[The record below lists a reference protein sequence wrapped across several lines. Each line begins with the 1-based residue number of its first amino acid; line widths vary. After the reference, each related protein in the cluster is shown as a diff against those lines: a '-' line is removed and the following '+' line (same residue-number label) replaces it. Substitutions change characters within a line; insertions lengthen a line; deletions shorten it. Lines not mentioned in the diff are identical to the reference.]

1 MTLTEARKILGLGPD
16 EDPRIH
22 LSEFKEARERIAELV
37 RTAPN
42 DTLGDRYQKGL
53 IEFDQA
59 LAAVQE
65 HLEAIG
71 QAAPPL
77 PPMQV
82 APAEDAPAATT
93 LLEEIPAPV
102 VPKNPAASDLQSDDP
117 PAPRRGRALSV
128 FAWLLILLVAVAGGG
143 WIYLQNEQSKKEQRQ
158 TRIAF
163 LERQGSILIEN
174 RRWPEAT
181 KAFEEI
187 ESLSPGSEISLMGRR
202 SIEAGMGEEQTQF
215 IGYWT
220 GQALAELEA
229 GRLDEATAA
238 ARQVLDKYPNHPEA
252 TALLNRIAAA
262 RVSQSRTTALT
273 AARAQ
278 LDQRKW
284 NDAIQTARSI
294 LATLPDDPD
303 AKSIVT
309 DATAA
314 LEKAAAEQLKAA
326 DLLQKA
332 LARDQGQFDQQSLD
346 WLREAKSL
354 DPDNAQIAALLE
366 KLSNY
371 TRTLRVPWDFATP
384 EEALAQ
390 ARDRDRIVLAAQTWK
405 GPLVINAAV
414 DLQSEDPTKTIVQC
428 TPENGSAI
436 TIGPGAKGARVTGIT
451 FRHESFAI
459 GTDRFAVALVRGGSA
474 VFTDC
479 RFNDASGHGLAVI
492 EKGQATADHC
502 RFANNGWNGAAAIGE
517 GCTLEVKDSESLG
530 NFEHGIE
537 SWNGA
542 AVILTNNRCEGNSRN
557 GIHADNG
564 SASATITG
572 NQLIANREFG
582 LVLDSAGSG
591 KISGNTARTNLLGG
605 IVIRAAAA
613 KLPVTGNQAVLNHG
627 PGLVF
632 EKGLSTASYTGNT
645 ASQNANPQVLSNAN
659 LSQQEDIAPAKE
671 SKASK
676 EEEVPPAAIIV
687 PEPVPEP

>member
-1 MTLTEARKILGLGPD
+1 MNLTAARKILGLGTN

-22 LSEFKEARERIAELV
+22 LPEFKEARERIAELV

-65 HLEAIG
+65 HLESSG
-71 QAAPPL
+71 LSAPPL
-77 PPMQV
+77 PPVLPADSQDSTTSRQKKV
-82 APAEDAPAATT
+82 AAPAVSKKAPNVDFQT
-93 LLEEIPAPV
+93 
-102 VPKNPAASDLQSDDP
+102 DDE
-117 PAPRRGRALSV
+117 PAPRRKRTLSI
-128 FAWLLILLVAVAGGG
+128 FAWFLILLIAASGGG
-143 WIYLQNEQSKKEQRQ
+143 WIYLENERAKTEQRQ
-158 TRIAF
+158 TRVAF

-181 KAFEEI
+181 QAFKEI

-202 SIEAGMGEEQTQF
+202 SIEAGMTEEQTQF

-220 GQALAELEA
+220 GQSLAELEA
-229 GRLDEATAA
+229 SRLDEATAA

-252 TALLNRIAAA
+252 TALVNRITAA
-262 RVSQSRTTALT
+262 RASQARTATLT

-284 NDAIQTARSI
+284 NDAIQTANSI
-294 LATLPDDPD
+294 LATLPEDPD
-303 AKSIVT
+303 AKALVA

-314 LEKAAAEQLKAA
+314 LEKAVANQTKAA
-326 DLLQKA
+326 DLLKKA

-354 DPDNAQIAALLE
+354 DPENAQIAAQLE
-366 KLSNY
+366 KLSSY
-371 TRTLRVPWDFATP
+371 TRTIRVPGDFATP

-405 GPLVINAAV
+405 GPLVINAAI
-414 DLQSEDPTKTIVQC
+414 DLQSEDPAKTTVECSPQ
-428 TPENGSAI
+428 NGSAI

-459 GTDRFAVALVRGGSA
+459 GTDRFAVALVRGGTA

-479 RFNDASGHGLAVI
+479 HFNDASGHGLAVI
-492 EKGQATADHC
+492 ENGQVSAEHC
-502 RFANNGWNGAAAIGE
+502 RFANNGWNGVAAIGE
-517 GCTLEVKDSESLG
+517 GCTLEVKDSESLA

-537 SWNGA
+537 SWDGA

-564 SASATITG
+564 PASATITG

-591 KISGNTARTNLLGG
+591 KISGNNARANLLGG
-605 IVIRAAAA
+605 IVIRVAAA
-613 KLPVTGNQAVLNHG
+613 KLPVTGNQVLLNQG
-627 PGLVF
+627 PGLIL
-632 EKGLSTASYTGNT
+632 EKGLSPASYVTNT

-659 LSQQEDIAPAKE
+659 LSQQEEITPSKE
-671 SKASK
+671 SKEPK
-676 EEEVPPAAIIV
+676 EEVPPAAIIV
-687 PEPVPEP
+687 EPVPEP